1 MRQGRL
7 ARRAACHERGKLGAR
22 AKLSGGLERSDKN
35 EDENINRPLSQL

>member
-1 MRQGRL
+1 MRRGRL

-35 EDENINRPLSQL
+35 EDENI